1 MHTHTVHKL
10 MSVCNFDLRPELR
23 KMISRESLALQI
35 RQVVLHQHEILKS
48 LEVASWIELVIRLAA
63 NRLSMNQLL

>member
-23 KMISRESLALQI
+23 KMISRESLAVI
-35 RQVVLHQHEILKS
+35 
-48 LEVASWIELVIRLAA
+48 VADPTSCSAPA
-63 NRLSMNQLL
+63 